1 MMINDSKKQSKAI
14 IAYYAALARLIDQ
27 ERRISFD
34 SVALEAG
41 RGRGAIKGNTIEITQ
56 LKNAIT
62 LAKEDQK
69 KKLKHRDSQYKL
81 TELNRVKDNY
91 KFKYKELLKI
101 NNSLMEQLAS
111 TIFELAELKLE
122 IQKFSPS
129 KTNIIKIK
137 NLR

>member
-1 MMINDSKKQSKAI
+1 MINDSKKQSKAI

-41 RGRGAIKGNTIEITQ
+41 RGRGAIKGNTVEITR

-62 LAKEDQK
+62 LAKVDQE
-69 KKLKHRDSQYKL
+69 KKLKRRDSQVKL
-81 TELNRVKDNY
+81 TELNRVKENY
-91 KFKYKELLKI
+91 KVKYQELLKI
-101 NNSLMEQLAS
+101 NSSLMEQLAS

-122 IQKFSPS
+122 IQKLSPTKS
-129 KTNIIKIK
+129 NIIKIN
-137 NLR
+137 NLK

>member
-1 MMINDSKKQSKAI
+1 MIRDSEKQSKAI

-41 RGRGAIKGNTIEITQ
+41 RGRGAIKGNKNEITQ

-62 LAKEDQK
+62 LAKVEQEK
-69 KKLKHRDSQYKL
+69 TLNRRDSQYKL

-101 NNSLMEQLAS
+101 NSSLMEQLAS

-122 IQKFSPS
+122 IQKLSSS